1 MNRTATM
8 AICVGLAMAMPSVSR
23 AAATFYVAA
32 DGNDAWS
39 GRLAQPAADKND
51 GPVRTLEQARDNARR
66 LRASGSLATGVTVVV
81 RAGVYPIVRTFSLDP
96 RDSGTPESPTI
107 YQAYPGETVLLVG
120 GPSVPAGAFKPVTDS
135 RVLQRLDSAA
145 RGHVVQADLHALGI
159 GDVPGLPVKYQGAAA
174 APELF
179 CNGRRMTVARWPN
192 EGWTTIAE
200 IIAPGS
206 CPRVGDKGKVGGVFE
221 YSGERPSRWNVA
233 SGVWLHGYWCCDWY
247 TEVIQVKQID
257 REKRQITLAAPSI
270 YSVQQGNPSPRRY
283 YALNLIEELDS
294 PGEYFIDAK
303 TGLLYFWPPAP
314 LASARVVLSTLKGPV
329 VAIHDAHDVVFR
341 GFTVKASLADGID
354 VVAGRDVCVQAC
366 EIRNTAELGVSVS
379 GGRKNRV
386 EDCDIH
392 DTGTGGIVL
401 SGGDR
406 RTLTPADH
414 EAVNNHIWRFSALKQ
429 TYSLAIVLQGVGNRA
444 AHNLIH
450 DVPHEAIGIVGND
463 HVFEYN
469 VIHHVC
475 TETDD
480 SGALH
485 KGRNPSCR
493 GNTYRY
499 NFWYDI
505 GRPMGHGTAAVYFDD
520 GDGGDTVFGN
530 VFLRCGD
537 PGRGSFGTIFS
548 HGGHD
553 NRAENNIFIACK
565 RALGSAPWPDRVW
578 KDAINGGQDC
588 FWTDR
593 LLKEVD
599 ISKPPY
605 TTRYPELIGFM
616 DAQLAAKRVNRA
628 VRNVLVNCGEIK
640 SGNWQVD
647 PKENWTTDR
656 DPGFVAAAKGDF
668 RLTPNAEAFSKLSG
682 FQAIP
687 FEKIGL
693 EKTRFRPTLPHET
706 PPAWAPKP

>member
-1 MNRTATM
+1 
-8 AICVGLAMAMPSVSR
+8 
-23 AAATFYVAA
+23 
-32 DGNDAWS
+32 
-39 GRLAQPAADKND
+39 
-51 GPVRTLEQARDNARR
+51 
-66 LRASGSLATGVTVVV
+66 
-81 RAGVYPIVRTFSLDP
+81 
-96 RDSGTPESPTI
+96 
-107 YQAYPGETVLLVG
+107 
-120 GPSVPAGAFKPVTDS
+120 
-135 RVLQRLDSAA
+135 
-145 RGHVVQADLHALGI
+145 
-159 GDVPGLPVKYQGAAA
+159 
-174 APELF
+174 
-179 CNGRRMTVARWPN
+179 
-192 EGWTTIAE
+192 
-200 IIAPGS
+200 
-206 CPRVGDKGKVGGVFE
+206 
-221 YSGERPSRWNVA
+221 
-233 SGVWLHGYWCCDWY
+233 
-247 TEVIQVKQID
+247 
-257 REKRQITLAAPSI
+257 
-270 YSVQQGNPSPRRY
+270 VQQGNPSPRRY

-341 GFTVKASLADGID
+341 GFTVEASLADGID

-565 RALGSAPWPDRVW
+565 RAIGS
-578 KDAINGGQDC
+578 
-588 FWTDR
+588 
-593 LLKEVD
+593 
-599 ISKPPY
+599 
-605 TTRYPELIGFM
+605 
-616 DAQLAAKRVNRA
+616 
-628 VRNVLVNCGEIK
+628 
-640 SGNWQVD
+640 
-647 PKENWTTDR
+647 
-656 DPGFVAAAKGDF
+656 
-668 RLTPNAEAFSKLSG
+668 TP
-682 FQAIP
+682 
-687 FEKIGL
+687 
-693 EKTRFRPTLPHET
+693 
-706 PPAWAPKP
+706 